1 MVFLTEMTLFLVRH
15 GEIPSN
21 VNKIYA
27 GASNER
33 LTARGELQAKAVA
46 GKLTRYNIHALYSSP
61 VKRALQTA
69 EIIGKAVGKD
79 VVIDDAFREIE
90 MGHWEG
96 RSEMEI
102 EQKYPEA
109 WALWN
114 KEPAELKIMGRET
127 LDDLLQRVLTG
138 ISRISHGKE
147 GKGVVIVTHV
157 AVIRVLLLWYSKKS
171 LNLYKTINVPNGEIF
186 KITID

>member
-1 MVFLTEMTLFLVRH
+1 MTLFLVRH

-27 GASNER
+27 GASTER

-61 VKRALQTA
+61 IKRAIQTA
-69 EIIGKAVGKD
+69 EIIGKAVRKD
-79 VVIDDAFREIE
+79 VLIDDAFREIE
-90 MGHWEG
+90 MGPWEG

-102 EQKYPEA
+102 EQKHPES

-114 KEPAELKIMGRET
+114 NKPAELKILGRET

-157 AVIRVLLLWYSKKS
+157 AVIRVLLLWSAKRS
-171 LNLYKTINVPNGEIF
+171 LNLYKTIHVPNAKIF
-186 KITID
+186 RIAI